1 MEAFVWDQRFV
12 TGIDIVDTQ
21 HRHLVDI
28 VNQVGD
34 MLLGGSQFSESALQA
49 LFKQLADYAVQ
60 HFADEEQLMKESTL
74 DRRHADIHKG
84 HHKDFIQQVISMW
97 KSRATMKNPAEVLH
111 GFLTAWLTFHIL
123 SEDQDMAHQIAQ
135 VKAGKT
141 PEVAFDLEHR
151 EVDSSTS
158 ALLDALSKLYHV
170 LSVTNQDL
178 AETNVRLEEKV
189 AERTHELSSANEELT
204 ALLKKVE
211 DAQNQLLQSEKMAAI
226 GQLAAGVAHE
236 INNPIGFVNSNLGTL
251 RSYTERLLGL
261 IRAYEACEAKVTN
274 VPLEEIA
281 AAKADADLDFLRED
295 IITLLQESQD
305 GLARVTKI
313 VQDLKEFSH
322 VDQAEWQE
330 ADINSG
336 LESTLNV
343 VSNELKY
350 KADVVRQYGE
360 IPAVRCIPAQINQ
373 VLVNLLVNAAQAI
386 EGHGTITV
394 RSGVTRNEVWVEIE
408 DTGKGMTPET
418 QKRIFEPF
426 FTTKPVGKGTGLGL
440 SLSYDIVVKRHS
452 GRFEVRSAP
461 DQGSTIRLWLP
472 VAGPAA

>member
-1 MEAFVWDQRFV
+1 M
-12 TGIDIVDTQ
+12 
-21 HRHLVDI
+21 
-28 VNQVGD
+28 
-34 MLLGGSQFSESALQA
+34 
-49 LFKQLADYAVQ
+49 
-60 HFADEEQLMKESTL
+60 
-74 DRRHADIHKG
+74 
-84 HHKDFIQQVISMW
+84 
-97 KSRATMKNPAEVLH
+97 
-111 GFLTAWLTFHIL
+111 
-123 SEDQDMAHQIAQ
+123 
-135 VKAGKT
+135 
-141 PEVAFDLEHR
+141 
-151 EVDSSTS
+151 
-158 ALLDALSKLYHV
+158 
-170 LSVTNQDL
+170 
-178 AETNVRLEEKV
+178 
-189 AERTHELSSANEELT
+189 
-204 ALLKKVE
+204 
-211 DAQNQLLQSEKMAAI
+211 
-226 GQLAAGVAHE
+226 
-236 INNPIGFVNSNLGTL
+236 
-251 RSYTERLLGL
+251 
-261 IRAYEACEAKVTN
+261 
-274 VPLEEIA
+274 A
-281 AAKADADLDFLRED
+281 AAKAEADLDFLRED

-322 VDQAEWQE
+322 VDEAEWQE

-386 EGHGTITV
+386 ESHGTITV

-440 SLSYDIVVKRHS
+440 SLSYDIVVKRHG
-452 GRFEVRSAP
+452 GRFDVRSAP

-472 VAGPAA
+472 VAGPAS